1 MPKKDTVRGKERVS
15 LSTLKK
21 DLKKIPGG
29 PAALKK
35 ARKEL
40 KEENKKLEKS
50 GK

>member
-1 MPKKDTVRGKERVS
+1 MSKKAKVQDEKYVS
-15 LSTLKK
+15 LATIKK
-21 DLKKIPGG
+21 DLNQIPGG

-40 KEENKKLEKS
+40 KEENKRLEKS